1 MQNIQRT
8 TTGLGGMLS
17 GEVSGRVKNRS
28 PIDSSLHQ
36 LPRAQII
43 IYQRKHGS
51 NLLGLCLTTEKNRRR
66 DFQFVKWDKKDA
78 FPCNGGAFGLRVIE
92 L

>member
-8 TTGLGGMLS
+8 TTGLGGMFS
-17 GEVSGRVKNRS
+17 GEVGGRVKNRS
-28 PIDSSLHQ
+28 PIDRSLHQ

-51 NLLGLCLTTEKNRRR
+51 NLLGLCLPTERIAVAISNS
-66 DFQFVKWDKKDA
+66 
-78 FPCNGGAFGLRVIE
+78 
-92 L
+92 